1 MLFQNIKASGD
12 GGVLHINVN
21 NAIIFQ
27 QWSLIRTLQNIL
39 VEPYILS
46 SYSKF
51 KNNCAIRFNCNE
63 ATQGGAIF
71 AEYDTVFKD
80 IAVVQLIII

>member
-1 MLFQNIKASGD
+1 MKFNKNIATYF
-12 GGVLHINVN
+12 GGALH
-21 NAIIFQ
+21 
-27 QWSLIRTLQNIL
+27 SK
-39 VEPYILS
+39 

-51 KNNCAIRFNCNE
+51 ENNCAIRFNRNE

-80 IAVVQLIII
+80 IAVVQFDNNIIFIKS